1 MNLVTRFQAA
11 IPCRLSSNP
20 TGHNSETHSLSKRVD
35 PFSGQLSPVG
45 DRGEWILGCFEVL
58 TGGERASI
66 FRLLA
71 KYASKMKG
79 FLNITKALAD
89 ENRLRILMTLQDG
102 EVCVCQITELMGLAM
117 STVSKH
123 LSILYQAGL
132 VNARKEGRWMYYS
145 LPGKGT
151 PTAAREGVAWVRRS
165 LAGKERIAEDAK
177 RLKKVLAMDVS
188 ELCKR
193 QCGS

>member
-1 MNLVTRFQAA
+1 MAKCA
-11 IPCRLSSNP
+11 I
-20 TGHNSETHSLSKRVD
+20 G
-35 PFSGQLSPVG
+35 
-45 DRGEWILGCFEVL
+45 
-58 TGGERASI
+58 
-66 FRLLA
+66 
-71 KYASKMKG
+71 MKD

-89 ENRLRILMTLQDG
+89 ESRLRMLMALQEG
-102 EVCVCQITELMGLAM
+102 ELCVCQITELMGLAM
-117 STVSKH
+117 SPVSKH

-151 PTAAREGVAWVRRS
+151 PTAAREAVAWVRRS
-165 LAGKERIAEDAK
+165 LAGKERMAEDAR

-193 QCGS
+193 QCGN

>member
-1 MNLVTRFQAA
+1 
-11 IPCRLSSNP
+11 
-20 TGHNSETHSLSKRVD
+20 
-35 PFSGQLSPVG
+35 
-45 DRGEWILGCFEVL
+45 
-58 TGGERASI
+58 
-66 FRLLA
+66 
-71 KYASKMKG
+71 MKD

-89 ENRLRILMTLQDG
+89 ENRLRMLMALQGG
-102 EVCVCQITELMGLAM
+102 EQCVCRITELMGLAM

-123 LSILYQAGL
+123 LSVLYQAGL

-151 PTAAREGVAWVRRS
+151 PTAAREAVAWVRRS
-165 LAGKERIAEDAK
+165 LDGQERMAEDGK

-193 QCGS
+193 MCAK

>member
-1 MNLVTRFQAA
+1 
-11 IPCRLSSNP
+11 
-20 TGHNSETHSLSKRVD
+20 
-35 PFSGQLSPVG
+35 
-45 DRGEWILGCFEVL
+45 
-58 TGGERASI
+58 
-66 FRLLA
+66 
-71 KYASKMKG
+71 MKD

-89 ENRLRILMTLQDG
+89 ENRLRMLMALQGG
-102 EVCVCQITELMGLAM
+102 EQCVCRITEFMGLAM

-151 PTAAREGVAWVRRS
+151 PTAAREAVAWVRRS
-165 LAGKERIAEDAK
+165 LEGTARITEDNK
-177 RLKKVLAMDVS
+177 RLQKVLAMDLN

-193 QCGS
+193 QCGN